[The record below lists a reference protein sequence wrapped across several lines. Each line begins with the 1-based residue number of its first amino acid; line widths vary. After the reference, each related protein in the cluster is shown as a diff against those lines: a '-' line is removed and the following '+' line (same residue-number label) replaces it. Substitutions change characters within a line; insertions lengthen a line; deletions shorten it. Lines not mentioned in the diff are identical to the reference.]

1 MSTEFDLN
9 AALTASA
16 DAVEKTIAELLV
28 EKDADLLPL
37 FEGMR
42 YSALAGGKRIRP
54 FLTIAFC
61 RMYGGDEVLALRFGA
76 AVEMLHTYSLIHDDL
91 PCMDNDDYRRGKPTN
106 HKVFGEA
113 EAVLAGDALLTMAFE
128 VLASS
133 GADSDVATRAV
144 ACLAR
149 AAGARGMVGGQMMD
163 MQAEKTPADL
173 ETLKRL
179 HRRKTGALISAA
191 AELGCIAARVPEG
204 DARIL
209 ACRAYAENIGLAFQ
223 IVDDILDRYG
233 DEQLLGKQI
242 GQDSKD
248 GKTTFLS
255 FMDRK
260 TAHLEAG
267 RLTENAKNA
276 IIDFGGADTL
286 LSLADKLLVRQH

>member
-1 MSTEFDLN
+1 MKKELDLD
-9 AALTASA
+9 AALAATAR
-16 DAVEKTIAELLV
+16 AVEKTIADILV

-54 FLTIAFC
+54 FLTVAFC
-61 RMYGGDEVLALRFGA
+61 RMYGGNEEVALRFGT

-128 VLASS
+128 TLATS
-133 GADSDVATRAV
+133 GADANTVARAV

-163 MQAEKTPADL
+163 MRAEKVPAGL

-179 HRRKTGALISAA
+179 HKRKTGALIVAA
-191 AELGCIAARVPEG
+191 AELGCIAAHVAEG
-204 DARIL
+204 DTRIL
-209 ACRAYAENIGLAFQ
+209 ACRTYAENIGLSFQ
-223 IVDDILDRYG
+223 IIDDILDRYG
-233 DEQLLGKQI
+233 DEKLLGKQV
-242 GQDSKD
+242 GQDNKD

-260 TAHLEAG
+260 SAHLEAG
-267 RLTENAKNA
+267 RLTKMAKNA
-276 IIDFGGADTL
+276 ISDCDGADAL
-286 LSLADKLLVRQH
+286 LSLADKLLARQN